1 MATVSINPRYVF
13 TSDRLPAVFVY
24 SFATALASI
33 LGLLAYGAFEQAGW
47 FVDTKTHA
55 GGFALVVDLAVFVIK
70 FLIAAVAVYFVSMF
84 IKRAVQG
91 RFETANI
98 ARRTRDGTFAFTMA
112 AAFFL
117 GFIWTPW
124 TAFNGVAGA
133 TFFVILAGIALCL
146 LDIPFRKFSYKLIF
160 LAAIFLLFLAV
171 MYLSSSPGVAS
182 SSMSWFPSVL
192 GLLSVAVPTGLVAW
206 FAPYEN
212 QNSKFGSLAMIL
224 IALYVFV
231 GGTLWVIAFSFTSIK
246 ILPLFTPADWWD
258 KFAGFANYTR
268 LFNTSRWMDCP
279 AISQIPSPGL
289 IWNDVVW
296 SQIGTSGWFN
306 GWATGFNS
314 WLAAWSGWQL
324 KCAGSF
330 PNVITYAIFFISIVM
345 ILGFIIAVLMDQ
357 KIRAEGVFRTIYLY
371 PFALSFIVT
380 GHVWAWIFSPEYG
393 LQKAVRALGWE
404 SFSFGWIADQKMV
417 MYAIVI
423 AGVWQGTGFVM
434 ALMLAGLRG
443 IDEEIWK
450 AARIDGIPTWRTYVQ
465 IVIPMMKPVLV
476 TTFVFVASGAIRIYD
491 LVLATTD
498 GGPGVSSDVPSRYIY
513 QNFTANL
520 GQSLAAST
528 VMLLSMAL
536 ILIPW
541 IRLEFG
547 KKGQT
552 A

>member
-13 TSDRLPAVFVY
+13 TRDRIPAVFVY
-24 SFATALASI
+24 SLGVALAAI
-33 LGLLAYGAFEQAGW
+33 AGLLAHRLFGQAGW
-47 FVDTKTHA
+47 LVDSKA
-55 GGFALVVDLAVFVIK
+55 SGGGFALFGAVLSFSLKLLVLA
-70 FLIAAVAVYFVSMF
+70 AAVYALSLYG
-84 IKRAVQG
+84 KRATQES
-91 RFETANI
+91 FESPVLPRRVGDRLLAIATTAS
-98 ARRTRDGTFAFTMA
+98 FL
-112 AAFFL
+112 L
-117 GFIWTPW
+117 GFGWQSWTD
-124 TAFNGVAGA
+124 FSGVAGA
-133 TFFVILAGIALCL
+133 SFFTVLAGIAFSL
-146 LDIPFRKFSYKLIF
+146 LDMPFRKFSHKVLY
-160 LAAIFLLFLAV
+160 LAAIFALFLVV
-171 MYLSSSPGVAS
+171 MFSSGSAAIAASPV
-182 SSMSWFPSVL
+182 SWFPSVL
-192 GLLSVAVPTGLVAW
+192 GLLAVVVSTGLIAW

-212 QNSKFGSLAMIL
+212 QQSKFGSFAMIL
-224 IALYVFV
+224 IALFVFV
-231 GGTLWVIAFSFTSIK
+231 GGTIWTVAFSFTSIK
-246 ILPLFTPADWWD
+246 ILPLFTPAEWWE
-258 KFAGFANYTR
+258 KFNGLANYTR

-279 AISQIPSPGL
+279 AL
-289 IWNDVVW
+289 
-296 SQIGTSGWFN
+296 SQIGQ
-306 GWATGFNS
+306 A
-314 WLAAWSGWQL
+314 GWQL

-330 PNVITYAIFFISIVM
+330 PNVVTYAICFISVVM

-357 KIRAEGVFRTIYLY
+357 KIRAEGIFRTIYLY

-393 LQKAVRALGWE
+393 LQKAVRSWGWE
-404 SFSFGWIADQKMV
+404 SFSFGWIADQSLV

-465 IVIPMMKPVLV
+465 IVLPMMKPVLV

-491 LVLATTD
+491 LVIATTD

-541 IRLEFG
+541 IRMEFG
-547 KKGQT
+547 KK

>member
-1 MATVSINPRYVF
+1 MATASINPRYVF

-24 SFATALASI
+24 SVATALASI
-33 LGLLAYGAFEQAGW
+33 LGLLAHGAFEQAGW
-47 FVDTKTHA
+47 LVVTKTHV
-55 GGFALVVDLAVFVIK
+55 GGFALVADLIVFAIK
-70 FLIAAVAVYFVSMF
+70 FLAAVVAVYFFSLF
-84 IKRAVQG
+84 AKRTLLG
-91 RFETANI
+91 SFETQNV
-98 ARRTRDGTFAFTMA
+98 ARRTRGGTFAFTMA

-133 TFFVILAGIALCL
+133 TFFVILACIALCL
-146 LDIPFRKFSYKLIF
+146 LDIPFRKFPHKLIY
-160 LAAIFLLFLAV
+160 LAVIFLLFLAV
-171 MYLSSSPGVAS
+171 MYSSSSPGIAAS
-182 SSMSWFPSVL
+182 SISWFPSVL
-192 GLLSVAVPTGLVAW
+192 GLLAVAVPTGLVAW

-246 ILPLFTPADWWD
+246 ILPLFTPGDWWD
-258 KFAGFANYTR
+258 KFAGLSNYTR

-279 AISQIPSPGL
+279 AL
-289 IWNDVVW
+289 TK
-296 SQIGTSGWFN
+296 IGTPLWKLQCS
-306 GWATGFNS
+306 
-314 WLAAWSGWQL
+314 
-324 KCAGSF
+324 GSF
-330 PNVITYAIFFISIVM
+330 PNVVTYAICFITVVM

-393 LQKAVRALGWE
+393 LQKAVRGLGWE

-450 AARIDGIPTWRTYVQ
+450 AAKIDGIPTWRTYIQ

-528 VMLLSMAL
+528 VMLLSMAV

-547 KKGQT
+547 KKGQRT
-552 A
+552 

>member
-1 MATVSINPRYVF
+1 MALVSTNPKYTF
-13 TSDRLPAVFVY
+13 TRDRLPAVIAY
-24 SFATALASI
+24 SIAAALAAI
-33 LGLLAYGAFEQAGW
+33 LGYLTYGVFEQAGW
-47 FVDTKTHA
+47 FVDFKTTL
-55 GGFALVVDLAVFVIK
+55 GGFNRFGAVIIFILKLAV
-70 FLIAAVAVYFVSMF
+70 IAAAVYFTALYG
-84 IKRAVQG
+84 KRALQES
-91 RFETANI
+91 FESSQVSNRVGDVAFSLATTAC
-98 ARRTRDGTFAFTMA
+98 
-112 AAFFL
+112 FL
-117 GFIWTPW
+117 LGLGWKSWVGFS
-124 TAFNGVAGA
+124 GVAGA
-133 TFFVILAGIALCL
+133 TFFVVLLGIALSL
-146 LDIPFRKFSYKLIF
+146 LDIPFRKFKYKIIF
-160 LAAIFLLFLAV
+160 LAVIFAFFLAA
-171 MYLSSSPGVAS
+171 MYSADSAAIAAS
-182 SSMSWFPSVL
+182 SFSWFPSVL
-192 GLLSVAVPTGLVAW
+192 GLLSVVVPSSMVVW

-212 QNSKFGSLAMIL
+212 QQSKFGSLVMIL
-224 IALYVFV
+224 IAIFVFV
-231 GGTLWVIAFSFTSIK
+231 GGTIWTVAFSFTSIK
-246 ILPLFTPADWWD
+246 ILPLFTPSEWWA
-258 KFAGFANYTR
+258 KFSGLANYTR

-279 AISQIPSPGL
+279 AISK
-289 IWNDVVW
+289 
-296 SQIGTSGWFN
+296 IGQSGWE
-306 GWATGFNS
+306 
-314 WLAAWSGWQL
+314 L

-330 PNVITYAIFFISIVM
+330 PNVITYAVLFIAIVM
-345 ILGFIIAVLMDQ
+345 TLGFLIAVLMDQ

-393 LQKAVRALGWE
+393 LQKAVRAWGWE

-423 AGVWQGTGFVM
+423 AGLWQGTGFVM

-450 AARIDGIPTWRTYVQ
+450 AARIDGIPAWRTYIQ

-491 LVLATTD
+491 LVLAITD

-528 VMLLSMAL
+528 VMLLSMAV

-547 KKGQT
+547 KKGQ
-552 A
+552 

>member
-1 MATVSINPRYVF
+1 MATASLNPRYVF
-13 TSDRLPAVFVY
+13 TPDRLPAVFVY
-24 SFATALASI
+24 SVLTALASI
-33 LGLLAYGAFEQAGW
+33 LGLLAHGMFERAGW
-47 FVDTKTHA
+47 FIDTKNHP
-55 GGFALVVDLAVFVIK
+55 GGAALYADVGIFIFKLAA
-70 FLIAAVAVYFVSMF
+70 LAAVVYAAAHFG
-84 IKRAVQG
+84 KRALQDS
-91 RFETANI
+91 FETPQLN
-98 ARRTRDGTFAFTMA
+98 RRVRDYTFAATA
-112 AAFFL
+112 TIACL
-117 GFIWTPW
+117 VGFGWTPW
-124 TAFNGVAGA
+124 TVFSGVAGA
-133 TFFVILAGIALCL
+133 TFFVVLAAVALSL
-146 LDIPFRKFSYKLIF
+146 LDIPFRKFSNKVIF
-160 LAAIFLLFLAV
+160 LGVILLLFVAV
-171 MYLSSSPGVAS
+171 RYLSSSADIAAS
-182 SSMSWFPSVL
+182 SLSWFPLVL
-192 GLLSVAVPTGLVAW
+192 GLLAVVVPVSLVPW

-212 QNSKFGSLAMIL
+212 QQSKFGSLIMIL
-224 IALYVFV
+224 IALFVFV
-231 GGTLWVIAFSFTSIK
+231 GGTLWVVLFSFTSIK
-246 ILPLFTPADWWD
+246 ILPLFTPGEWWD
-258 KFAGFANYTR
+258 KFVGVANYTR

-279 AISQIPSPGL
+279 ALSE
-289 IWNDVVW
+289 
-296 SQIGTSGWFN
+296 IGT
-306 GWATGFNS
+306 
-314 WLAAWSGWQL
+314 AAWQL

-330 PNVITYAIFFISIVM
+330 PNVITYAVCFITVVM
-345 ILGFIIAVLMDQ
+345 TLGFIIAVLMDQ

-393 LQKAVRALGWE
+393 LQKAVRGMGWE

-450 AARIDGIPTWRTYVQ
+450 AAKIDGIPTWRTYVQ
-465 IVIPMMKPVLV
+465 IVLPMMKPVLV

-528 VMLLSMAL
+528 IMLLSMAV

-541 IRLEFG
+541 IRMEFG
-547 KKGQT
+547 KKGQ
-552 A
+552 

>member
-13 TSDRLPAVFVY
+13 TRDRLSAVMVY
-24 SFATALASI
+24 STATALAAIS
-33 LGLLAYGAFEQAGW
+33 GLLVHGLFERAAW
-47 FVDTKTHA
+47 FVDVKNHIGGSALFIDILIFTLKLAAAAAGVHA
-55 GGFALVVDLAVFVIK
+55 LSLFA
-70 FLIAAVAVYFVSMF
+70 
-84 IKRAVQG
+84 KRALQNS
-91 RFETANI
+91 FETPNPE
-98 ARRTRDGTFAFTMA
+98 RRTRDSTFAVTMT
-112 AAFFL
+112 AAFLL
-117 GFIWTPW
+117 GFAWLSWTE
-124 TAFNGVAGA
+124 FSGVAGA
-133 TFFVILAGIALCL
+133 TFFVVLAGIALSL
-146 LDIPFRKFSYKLIF
+146 LDIPFRRIGNKLAF
-160 LAAIFLLFLAV
+160 LAVILIMFLAV
-171 MYLSSSPGVAS
+171 MFTSHSAGIAAS
-182 SSMSWFPSVL
+182 SLSWFPSVL
-192 GLLSVAVPTGLVAW
+192 GLLSIAAPLSLVAW

-212 QNSKFGSLAMIL
+212 QQSKFGSLTMIL
-224 IALYVFV
+224 IALFVFV
-231 GGTLWVIAFSFTSIK
+231 GGTLWTVMFSFTSIK
-246 ILPLFTPADWWD
+246 ILPLFTPQDWV
-258 KFAGFANYTR
+258 KNFSGFANYTR
-268 LFNTSRWMDCP
+268 LFNSSRWMDCP
-279 AISQIPSPGL
+279 AL
-289 IWNDVVW
+289 TK
-296 SQIGTSGWFN
+296 IGTS
-306 GWATGFNS
+306 
-314 WLAAWSGWQL
+314 AWEL
-324 KCAGSF
+324 KCAGAF
-330 PNVITYAIFFISIVM
+330 PNVVTYAIFFITIVM

-417 MYAIVI
+417 IYAIVI
-423 AGVWQGTGFVM
+423 AGIWQGTGFVM

-465 IVIPMMKPVLV
+465 IVLPMMKPVLV

-528 VMLLSMAL
+528 VMLLSMAVL
-536 ILIPW
+536 LIPW

-547 KKGQT
+547 KKGQ
-552 A
+552 

>member
-1 MATVSINPRYVF
+1 MTEFCTRHGGLVPA
-13 TSDRLPAVFVY
+13 RLW
-24 SFATALASI
+24 LA
-33 LGLLAYGAFEQAGW
+33 
-47 FVDTKTHA
+47 
-55 GGFALVVDLAVFVIK
+55 DLTEF
-70 FLIAAVAVYFVSMF
+70 S
-84 IKRAVQG
+84 
-91 RFETANI
+91 
-98 ARRTRDGTFAFTMA
+98 
-112 AAFFL
+112 
-117 GFIWTPW
+117 
-124 TAFNGVAGA
+124 GVAGA
-133 TFFVILAGIALCL
+133 SFFTVLAGIAFSLP
-146 LDIPFRKFSYKLIF
+146 DIPFRKFSHKAIY
-160 LAAIFLLFLAV
+160 LAVILVMFLAV
-171 MYLSSSPGVAS
+171 MFSAS
-182 SSMSWFPSVL
+182 SSTFAAPSVNWLPAVL
-192 GLLSVAVPTGLVAW
+192 GLLTVAVSTGLVIW

-212 QNSKFGSLAMIL
+212 QQSKFGSFVMIL
-224 IALYVFV
+224 IALFVFV
-231 GGTLWVIAFSFTSIK
+231 GGTIWTVAFSFTSIK
-246 ILPLFTPADWWD
+246 ILPLFTPADWWE
-258 KFAGFANYTR
+258 KFNGFANYSR

-279 AISQIPSPGL
+279 AL
-289 IWNDVVW
+289 
-296 SQIGTSGWFN
+296 SQIGSAGWE
-306 GWATGFNS
+306 
-314 WLAAWSGWQL
+314 L

-330 PNVITYAIFFISIVM
+330 PNVVTYAICFISVVM
-345 ILGFIIAVLMDQ
+345 VLGFIIAVLMDQ
-357 KIRAEGVFRTIYLY
+357 KIRAEGIFRTIYLY

-393 LQKAVRALGWE
+393 LQKAVRAWGWD
-404 SFSFGWIADQKMV
+404 SFSFGWIADQKLV

-465 IVIPMMKPVLV
+465 IVLPMMKPVLV

-491 LVLATTD
+491 LVIATTD

-547 KKGQT
+547 KKG
-552 A
+552 